1 MPLIEKEVKKLFDA
15 KIIVPIRFSNWLSN
29 LVPVRKKNG
38 EIRICI
44 DFRNLNKASLKDNY
58 PLPKMDLILQN
69 IVGSQRMSML
79 DGFSG
84 YNQILVHLDDQEKT
98 TFTTPWGT
106 FMYAKMPF
114 GLMNAGATFQRAM
127 DIAFA
132 EEKDK
137 SVVVYLDDI
146 TVFSK
151 REEDHLK
158 HLEKILLKCRRFGIS
173 LNPTKSIFALTSG
186 KLLGHIISEE
196 GIRIDPNR
204 VSAISKL
211 DLPRSKK
218 EVQSFLG
225 KVNFVRR
232 FIPNFAEVVKHITKM
247 LKKGAD
253 FKWTAEAR
261 KSFEEIKKA
270 LTQAPVLISPDF
282 TKEFL
287 IFTFASDDTVAGV
300 LLQKGNQGMEQPI
313 SFFSKTLANA
323 ELKYNILE
331 KQAYAL
337 VKAIKDFRIYV
348 LHSHVIAYVPSTVI
362 KDILTQVD
370 PDGKRGKW
378 IAKLLEYDIEIRPT
392 KLVKGQGLAKLLTH
406 SNLDSSEINF
416 DAEISEISE
425 IEEELVQ
432 INEKFLTSEWYRD
445 VAFVLQH
452 NRAPDNLSKSKARF
466 IKLKSLRYFVHE
478 QNLFWKDTGGIL
490 LNCLIE
496 EEAEKVI
503 DEFHKGDC
511 GGHHYWRATANKILR
526 AGFGC
531 PLKLITDNAQAFKSK
546 RMINFCH
553 QYHISLGHSTAYY
566 PQGNGLAK
574 SSNKS
579 LVRIIKKLL
588 QENKKAW
595 HLKLRYALWADR
607 ICTKR
612 SIGTSP
618 YELVYGAEAIFP
630 TSLGVPVMKLIQGL
644 EEEPNAIKR
653 RINQLIALQ
662 EKRNEVFEGHKQNQ
676 NRVKRDFDKKIKD
689 ITFQIN
695 DKVLKWEARIEEKG
709 KHGKFKNLW
718 KGPYLISAYHG
729 SNTYI
734 LQELDGSPYA
744 GGPVNGRFLKHYNQ

>member
-1 MPLIEKEVKKLFDA
+1 MPLIEKEVKNIFDA
-15 KIIVPIRFSNWLSN
+15 KIIVPIRFSNWLAN
-29 LVPVRKKNG
+29 MVPVRKKNG

-84 YNQILVHLDDQEKT
+84 YNQILVHPEDQEKT

-114 GLMNAGATFQRAM
+114 GLMNAGVTFQRAM

-158 HLEKILLKCRRFGIS
+158 HLERILLKCRRFGIS

-186 KLLGHIISEE
+186 KLLGHIISEG
-196 GIRIDPNR
+196 GIQIDPNR
-204 VSAISKL
+204 VNAIQRL

-247 LKKGAD
+247 LRKGSD

-282 TKEFL
+282 TKEFI
-287 IFTFASDDTVAGV
+287 IFTFASEDTIAGV
-300 LLQKGNQGMEQPI
+300 LLQKGSQGTEQPI

-337 VKAIKDFRIYV
+337 VKAINDFRIFV
-348 LHSHVIAYVPSTVI
+348 LHSHIVAYVPSVVI
-362 KDILTQVD
+362 KDILTQAD

-392 KLVKGQGLAKLLTH
+392 KLVKGQGLEKLLNQ
-406 SNLDSSEINF
+406 SNLDCISINF
-416 DAEISEISE
+416 SIEISEISE
-425 IEEELVQ
+425 NEEELVQ
-432 INEKFLTSEWYRD
+432 ISEKFLTSEWYRD

-466 IKLKSLRYFVHE
+466 TKLKSLRYFVYE
-478 QNLFWKDTGGIL
+478 QNLFWKDAGGIL

-496 EEAEKVI
+496 EEADKVI
-503 DEFHKGDC
+503 DEFHKVDC
-511 GGHHYWRATANKILR
+511 GG
-526 AGFGC
+526 
-531 PLKLITDNAQAFKSK
+531 
-546 RMINFCH
+546 
-553 QYHISLGHSTAYY
+553 
-566 PQGNGLAK
+566 
-574 SSNKS
+574 
-579 LVRIIKKLL
+579 
-588 QENKKAW
+588 
-595 HLKLRYALWADR
+595 
-607 ICTKR
+607 
-612 SIGTSP
+612 
-618 YELVYGAEAIFP
+618 
-630 TSLGVPVMKLIQGL
+630 
-644 EEEPNAIKR
+644 
-653 RINQLIALQ
+653 
-662 EKRNEVFEGHKQNQ
+662 
-676 NRVKRDFDKKIKD
+676 
-689 ITFQIN
+689 
-695 DKVLKWEARIEEKG
+695 
-709 KHGKFKNLW
+709 
-718 KGPYLISAYHG
+718 
-729 SNTYI
+729 
-734 LQELDGSPYA
+734 
-744 GGPVNGRFLKHYNQ
+744 

>member
-15 KIIVPIRFSNWLSN
+15 KIIVPIRFSNWLAN

-84 YNQILVHLDDQEKT
+84 YNQILVHPDDQEKT

-127 DIAFA
+127 DITFA

-151 REEDHLK
+151 REEYHLK
-158 HLEKILLKCRRFGIS
+158 HLERILLKCRRFGIS
-173 LNPTKSIFALTSG
+173 LNTTKSIFALTSG

-204 VSAISKL
+204 VSAIQRL

-253 FKWTAEAR
+253 FKWTAEAK

-270 LTQAPVLISPDF
+270 LTPAPVLISPDF

-287 IFTFASDDTVAGV
+287 IFTFASEDTIVGV
-300 LLQKGNQGMEQPI
+300 LLQKGSQGTEQPI
-313 SFFSKTLANA
+313 SFFSKTLANTK
-323 ELKYNILE
+323 LKYNILE

-348 LHSHVIAYVPSTVI
+348 LHSHILAYVPSAVI
-362 KDILTQVD
+362 KDILTQAD

-392 KLVKGQGLAKLLTH
+392 KLEKGQGLEKLPTQ
-406 SNLDSSEINF
+406 SNLDC
-416 DAEISEISE
+416 
-425 IEEELVQ
+425 
-432 INEKFLTSEWYRD
+432 SEWYRD

-466 IKLKSLRYFVHE
+466 TKLKSLRYFVYE
-478 QNLFWKDTGGIL
+478 QNLFWKDVGGIL

-496 EEAEKVI
+496 EEADKVI

-511 GGHHYWRATANKILR
+511 GGHHYWKATANKVLR
-526 AGFGC
+526 AGYFW
-531 PLKLITDNAQAFKSK
+531 PTMFRDIYKKIAS
-546 RMINFCH
+546 CH
-553 QYHISLGHSTAYY
+553 ECQ
-566 PQGNGLAK
+566 
-574 SSNKS
+574 
-579 LVRIIKKLL
+579 
-588 QENKKAW
+588 
-595 HLKLRYALWADR
+595 
-607 ICTKR
+607 
-612 SIGTSP
+612 
-618 YELVYGAEAIFP
+618 
-630 TSLGVPVMKLIQGL
+630 
-644 EEEPNAIKR
+644 
-653 RINQLIALQ
+653 
-662 EKRNEVFEGHKQNQ
+662 VFEG
-676 NRVKRDFDKKIKD
+676 KRKLMPMPLVPIYVEAPFQQWGLDFIGEIHPPSSGQHRWILTAID
-689 ITFQIN
+689 FFY
-695 DKVLKWEARIEEKG
+695 KVDR
-709 KHGKFKNLW
+709 
-718 KGPYLISAYHG
+718 G
-729 SNTYI
+729 STNKA
-734 LQELDGSPYA
+734 S
-744 GGPVNGRFLKHYNQ
+744 K